1 MTRSPT
7 PSACAACVDYEVLLG
22 RGDGSAEALR
32 SFVPERIPDPL
43 HIWASAGGSLGALAS
58 GQKNAVLRRGP
69 SLLHPLL
76 LGLSQATKELRLVY
90 HLDPQLLRLL
100 QFAPGILSR
109 DQRSGLLADAAGH
122 PAAGLLDQ

>member
-1 MTRSPT
+1 MNQSAIAEPSSFGPLAALRVTRFFVSVRL
-7 PSACAACVDYEVLLG
+7 SACADY
-22 RGDGSAEALR
+22 D
-32 SFVPERIPDPL
+32 VPPRTL

-76 LGLSQATKELRLVY
+76 LGLSHATKELRLVY

-122 PAAGLLDQ
+122 PAAGLLDE